1 MKMNSDCSISRNSC
15 NQSALFF
22 LLPRCLLGR
31 LFLLGV
37 LVAIECVACFPNVN
51 RLFGHQRFPHIAFVS
66 YAMFLGLGYSKF
78 KSQREN
84 LPFGRICFAGH
95 LICIGAVF
103 CSTLVRLQH
112 GSGWLLPDAV
122 AYARSA
128 PGYAWSAIYLLG
140 TFLLA
145 LACVPFRTWGRT
157 IRATSPLWL
166 YSLLAGVAAWILLVP
181 FMAFFFNPYVSGPS
195 SRLQIVTFNSVLTVM
210 RYILPNLVADA
221 ASVTLGTPGYLITI
235 AGGCSGVEG
244 LGLILAFSAVWL
256 WYLRK
261 ETRFPQALLL
271 IPGALGCIWLMNVL
285 RLCTL
290 ILVGSLGSPEVADI
304 GLHSQFGWISFTII
318 ALTFSM
324 LTQRL
329 SWVRKAP
336 NAACGAAVSSSKGGA
351 ESVADASVELA
362 EDRGESPA
370 IRAYLVP
377 FLAILAASFVSK
389 AASGYFEWLY
399 PLRFV
404 AAAIAIWS
412 FRRELKKLDWR
423 FGWVGPAIGAAIF
436 LVWIAPAWIATAW
449 AVPAWMALFA
459 GAGQQHAAS
468 PLGPALAALSPAAR
482 WVWIGFRVAAAVVT
496 VPIAEELA
504 FRGYLARRF
513 ISREFDGVPFTG
525 LTALSIV
532 LSSAAFGLMHG
543 QHWVVGT
550 LAGLAFAGALR
561 WRGRMGDA
569 VVAHAVSN
577 LLLAAWVLGTG
588 DWGQW

>member
-1 MKMNSDCSISRNSC
+1 
-15 NQSALFF
+15 
-22 LLPRCLLGR
+22 LGA
-31 LFLLGV
+31 

-84 LPFGRICFAGH
+84 LSFGRFCFAGH

-103 CSTLVRLQH
+103 LSSLARLLH
-112 GSGWLLPDAV
+112 GSEWMLSDAV
-122 AYARSA
+122 DFAWNV
-128 PGYAWSAIYLLG
+128 PGYAWSAAYLLG

-145 LACVPFRTWGRT
+145 VACVPLRIWIRT
-157 IRATSPLWL
+157 IRTTSPLWL
-166 YSLLAGVAAWILLVP
+166 YSLLAGLAAWILLVP
-181 FMAFFFNPYVSGPS
+181 FMTIFFNPYVAGPS

-210 RYILPNLVADA
+210 RFILPNIVADA
-221 ASVTLGTPGYLITI
+221 ASVTIGTPAYLIKI
-235 AGGCSGVEG
+235 VGGCSGVEG
-244 LGLILAFSAVWL
+244 LGLIIAFSVIWL

-271 IPGALGCIWLMNVL
+271 IPCALGCIWLLNVV
-285 RLCTL
+285 RLCAL
-290 ILVGSLGSPEVADI
+290 ILVGSLGYPEVADI
-304 GLHSQFGWISFTII
+304 GLHSQFGWISFTAV
-318 ALTFSM
+318 ALAFSM
-324 LTQRL
+324 ATQRL
-329 SWVRKAP
+329 SWVRSVP
-336 NAACGAAVSSSKGGA
+336 SSTSGAAVHPQSGGV
-351 ESVADASVELA
+351 ETVADASEEMAV
-362 EDRGESPA
+362 DRSESPA
-370 IRAYLVP
+370 IRAYLLP

-423 FGWVGPAIGAAIF
+423 FGWVGPAIGAVVF
-436 LVWIAPAWIATAW
+436 LVWIASAWLASVWIASAWIAPFW
-449 AVPAWMALFA
+449 GV
-459 GAGQQHAAS
+459 GQQASS
-468 PLGPALAALSPAAR
+468 PLGPALAALSPTAR

-496 VPIAEELA
+496 VPLAEELA
-504 FRGYLARRF
+504 FRGYLVRRF
-513 ISREFDGVPFTG
+513 ISREFDSVPFTG

-550 LAGLAFAGALR
+550 LAGLAFAGVLR

-577 LLLAAWVLGTG
+577 LLLTAWVLGTG